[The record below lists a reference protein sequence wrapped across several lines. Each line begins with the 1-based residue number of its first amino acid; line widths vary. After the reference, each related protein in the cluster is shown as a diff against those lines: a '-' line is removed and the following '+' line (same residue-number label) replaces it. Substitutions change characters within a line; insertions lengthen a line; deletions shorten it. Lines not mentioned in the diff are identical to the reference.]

1 MSLPDTSLRLAGMR
15 RSKIDTAKQEIIA
28 GLRNGSTWQDAVWG
42 ATIDLGTVRADKWR
56 QKDPEFDNA
65 CWDAAVSSDTQWRA
79 ANPQEADKRDEWYR
93 VNDINSS
100 ARFRTLSGTM
110 TTDEAAEWASQ
121 QIDEGAGT
129 PLSDLSRDHM
139 LSSRL
144 GLRQPAARSM

>member
-15 RSKIDTAKQEIIA
+15 RSKVDAAKQEIIA

-42 ATIDLGTVRADKWR
+42 TIIDVGTVRADKWR

-65 CWDAAVSSDTQWRA
+65 CWDAAVSYDTEWRA
-79 ANPQEADKRDEWYR
+79 ANPQEAEERDERYR
-93 VNDINSS
+93 VNEINSS
-100 ARFRTLSGTM
+100 AGFRTLSGTM
-110 TTDEAAEWASQ
+110 TTDEATEWASQ
-121 QIDEGAGT
+121 QIDEEAGT

-144 GLRQPAARSM
+144 GLRIPAGRSM